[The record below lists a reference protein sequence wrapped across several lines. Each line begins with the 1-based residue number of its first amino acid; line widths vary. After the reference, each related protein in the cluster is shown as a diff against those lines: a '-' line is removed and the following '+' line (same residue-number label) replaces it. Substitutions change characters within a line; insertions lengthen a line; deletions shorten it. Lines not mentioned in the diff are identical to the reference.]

1 MYFGSGPGAEDFGA
15 LLVHWILSRLRM
27 KSNWKFPCFLL
38 VACLTSLPSF
48 AVAPATEA
56 NAGAKTATKP
66 DTKSQ
71 RKVQTKAQSTA
82 KPKSATKAKPRE
94 PKAVSRAATPKL
106 QTVAA
111 PSASPERSGPS
122 LDPPSSIE
130 TDLDADTAAARQ
142 AVMDNPGD
150 TAARERLAR
159 ITVTVADN
167 LLRAEAAGNT
177 GKVGELTRKLTTD
190 LHDTGWRVQKMAQG
204 GDFKARQATGFLL
217 GRGLLLAKDE
227 NKSCVEFLIAAEQL
241 ASSGWHAAQCLM
253 KISSDRAWLEM
264 ERSAVRGH
272 STAQE
277 WMGRRC
283 LGEFGATASDY
294 ACARTWLAQSASQ
307 GRPRSQTLLAYLMM
321 NGHGGSVDE
330 SRAARL
336 YRLAA
341 DQGDPDAQNN
351 LGEINEMGRGAVAN
365 PEEALRWYLSAA
377 EQGLPSAQFNA
388 GRLLAIGAGSKK
400 DSSRAR
406 SLLLQAESK
415 GIAQARQ
422 VLNWLDRQNVPEPQ
436 EPAAQTPVAV
446 PPGNLNGE

>member
-1 MYFGSGPGAEDFGA
+1 
-15 LLVHWILSRLRM
+15 
-27 KSNWKFPCFLL
+27 
-38 VACLTSLPSF
+38 
-48 AVAPATEA
+48 
-56 NAGAKTATKP
+56 
-66 DTKSQ
+66 
-71 RKVQTKAQSTA
+71 
-82 KPKSATKAKPRE
+82 
-94 PKAVSRAATPKL
+94 
-106 QTVAA
+106 
-111 PSASPERSGPS
+111 
-122 LDPPSSIE
+122 
-130 TDLDADTAAARQ
+130 
-142 AVMDNPGD
+142 
-150 TAARERLAR
+150 
-159 ITVTVADN
+159 
-167 LLRAEAAGNT
+167 
-177 GKVGELTRKLTTD
+177 
-190 LHDTGWRVQKMAQG
+190 
-204 GDFKARQATGFLL
+204 
-217 GRGLLLAKDE
+217 
-227 NKSCVEFLIAAEQL
+227 
-241 ASSGWHAAQCLM
+241 
-253 KISSDRAWLEM
+253 
-264 ERSAVRGH
+264 
-272 STAQE
+272 
-277 WMGRRC
+277 
-283 LGEFGATASDY
+283 
-294 ACARTWLAQSASQ
+294 
-307 GRPRSQTLLAYLMM
+307 MM